1 MALAFEICEPTAL
14 AEGGSLVDPSINSG
28 PKLAL
33 TVHKVSAI
41 GLAPLHRT
49 ASAVPL
55 LCRHQIVGSF
65 RYFFEDI

>member
-14 AEGGSLVDPSINSG
+14 AEGGSFIYDSFKKN

-33 TVHKVSAI
+33 SAHKGRAI

-55 LCRHQIVGSF
+55 LGRYQIVGSF